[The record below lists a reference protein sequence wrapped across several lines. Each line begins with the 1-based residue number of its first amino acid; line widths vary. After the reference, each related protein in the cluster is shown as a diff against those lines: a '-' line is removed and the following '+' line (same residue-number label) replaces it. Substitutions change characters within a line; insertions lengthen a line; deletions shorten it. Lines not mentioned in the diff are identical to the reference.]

1 MKQVLFVLVVIILAV
16 DLFFGLMR
24 FTENNQQQVFM
35 NNTADCM
42 IDYGKEGR
50 TIPFIES
57 LNATDVWGQKMKLSF
72 TVSKEYHRA
81 TVTSLGRDGKPDTK
95 DDWVVEKYNYNKS
108 YQIGKL
114 ASEKAKE
121 ALDGLMD
128 GIKEK
133 GKFEEDSPT
142 K

>member
-1 MKQVLFVLVVIILAV
+1 MKSFGVCLLVIVFALSV
-16 DLFFGLMR
+16 FFGIVR
-24 FTENNQQQVFM
+24 FTENAQQQMFM

-42 IDYGKEGR
+42 IGYGKEGR
-50 TIPFIES
+50 TIVFIEG
-57 LNATDVWGQKMKLSF
+57 LTANDVWGQKMKLSF
-72 TVSKEYHRA
+72 TVSKEYHKA

-95 DDWVVEKYNYNKS
+95 DDWVVEKYNYSKS

-133 GKFEEDSPT
+133 DKFEDTGPV